1 MSLLP
6 LAALIA
12 MTLLSY
18 RTRWLFYIDSGG
30 HHQRG
35 SLHFLQMLLVYGYVI
50 STDPLPQLNNRGR
63 MLQYLSHK
71 VQSAVQGGDPLYPF
85 LLDVDYFKQ
94 INDRY
99 GHVQG
104 DAALMRVADAMRQV
118 GPRTAAFSP
127 ATAATSL
134 SSLGSCPARGRPR
147 RCVGS

>member
-12 MTLLSY
+12 MALLSY

-85 LLDVDYFKQ
+85 CWTWITLS
-94 INDRY
+94 R
-99 GHVQG
+99 
-104 DAALMRVADAMRQV
+104 LMT
-118 GPRTAAFSP
+118 GT
-127 ATAATSL
+127 ATS
-134 SSLGSCPARGRPR
+134 RGMRP
-147 RCVGS
+147 